1 MTSGMKCCSFP
12 LNSDNYDVLVCVK
25 LSGDELEAVEDG
37 VIETILSTVLRL
49 PEMNFRSI
57 KFTKV
62 VYM

>member
-1 MTSGMKCCSFP
+1 M
-12 LNSDNYDVLVCVK
+12 NSDNYDVLVCVK

-62 VYM
+62 VYT